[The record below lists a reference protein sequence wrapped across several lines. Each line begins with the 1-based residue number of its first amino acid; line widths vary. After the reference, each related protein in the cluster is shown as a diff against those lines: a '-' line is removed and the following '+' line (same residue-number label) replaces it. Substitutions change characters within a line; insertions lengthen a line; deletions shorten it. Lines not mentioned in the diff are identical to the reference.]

1 MGRRRNGPPRGGR
14 PTKSK
19 PCVFCKEDVAY
30 VDYKDYNLLRR
41 FISDRGKV
49 RARRVTGLCPQ
60 HQREAAS
67 AIKRAREMALAALRG
82 GEVEALQVILNQDVE
97 KIGQRGDIVDV
108 SRGYVRNFLVPRG
121 LAEVATPG
129 KLEEAR
135 RTMEETEERDRRL
148 AERAEEIAGILNK
161 SVITIEARTGEDERL
176 FGSVTAANITDA
188 VEKARGIRLDR
199 RRIRLDEPIK
209 ALGTHQV
216 PIQVHGD
223 VEASVKVIVVPK
235 L

>member
-1 MGRRRNGPPRGGR
+1 M
-14 PTKSK
+14 
-19 PCVFCKEDVAY
+19 
-30 VDYKDYNLLRR
+30 
-41 FISDRGKV
+41 
-49 RARRVTGLCPQ
+49 
-60 HQREAAS
+60 
-67 AIKRAREMALAALRG
+67 
-82 GEVEALQVILNQDVE
+82 QVILKQDVE
-97 KIGQRGDIVDV
+97 KIGQRGDIVEV

-121 LAEVATPG
+121 LAEVATPT

-135 RTMEETEERDRRL
+135 HQMVEAEERNRRM
-148 AERAEEIAGILNK
+148 AERAGEVAQTLNK

-176 FGSVTAANITDA
+176 FGSVTAANIA
-188 VEKARGIRLDR
+188 SAIEKARGLRVDR

-209 ALGTHQV
+209 SLGTHQV

>member
-1 MGRRRNGPPRGGR
+1 M
-14 PTKSK
+14 
-19 PCVFCKEDVAY
+19 
-30 VDYKDYNLLRR
+30 
-41 FISDRGKV
+41 
-49 RARRVTGLCPQ
+49 
-60 HQREAAS
+60 
-67 AIKRAREMALAALRG
+67 
-82 GEVEALQVILNQDVE
+82 QVILTRDVE

-121 LAEVATPG
+121 LAEVATPT

-135 RTMEETEERDRRL
+135 RRMEEAEERNRRL
-148 AERAEEIAGILNK
+148 ADRATEVAETLNK

-176 FGSVTAANITDA
+176 FGSVTAANIADA
-188 VEKARGIRLDR
+188 IEQARGIHLDR
-199 RRIRLDEPIK
+199 RRIRLEEPIR

-216 PIQVHGD
+216 PVQVHGD